1 MKRLLFLAL
10 TLVACKGAAASPPK
24 PVIGFALHRGSLLTP
39 DTLVGTFTCT
49 AAAPTTS
56 CGVTVTATGGTID
69 TARTSTSVAVG
80 SQGTVA
86 IVCNAPGTS
95 VSFSGSLFGR
105 ASGYTDSPPT
115 ATVTQALTCPPRAA
129 AVPGAFVIQFVP
141 HPGGG

>member
-24 PVIGFALHRGSLLTP
+24 PIVTFALHRGALLAP

-86 IVCNAPGTS
+86 IVCNAPGPVT
-95 VSFSGSLFGR
+95 FTGSLFGI
-105 ASGYTDSPPT
+105 APGLSNSPPT
-115 ATVTQALTCPPRAA
+115 AAVTLPLTCPAKAA
-129 AVPGAFVIQFVP
+129 NSPGAFVIQFVVKS
-141 HPGGG
+141 GG